1 MNTWTWSEM
10 LDADKKVR
18 EPRVFFSWT
27 VASVPFLTSLL
38 CIYQDIY
45 RIISV
50 LDGEENE
57 THSRRIHKS
66 GHTPSCQVLSD
77 EPLGAVPVEAF
88 CCIPDPWKMHCGW
101 EGGNRECTLFSRRYT
116 YRKPSRK
123 KRLQATQQR
132 TEEILLSDLSAM
144 EISLHF
150 RKKTAER
157 WKLVIIFRCNNTCMD
172 SLFHCTDTYHS
183 FSWLLNKSS
192 SGPFPKLTA

>member
-1 MNTWTWSEM
+1 MNTWMNEYHPEM

-18 EPRVFFSWT
+18 EPRGFFSWT

-38 CIYQDIY
+38 CIYQGIY

-116 YRKPSRK
+116 YRKQSRK
-123 KRLQATQQR
+123 KVFKLSNKEQKKYFWATYLLWRSHFTSEKKQQR
-132 TEEILLSDLSAM
+132 GGN
-144 EISLHF
+144 
-150 RKKTAER
+150 
-157 WKLVIIFRCNNTCMD
+157 W
-172 SLFHCTDTYHS
+172 
-183 FSWLLNKSS
+183 SS
-192 SGPFPKLTA
+192 SLGATTHVWIRCSTAQTLTIPFLGC